1 MSCLTLTFSNLCISH
16 LLTLYFFKFIIC
28 NLAKLQIKIPLI
40 FIYNKDD
47 AVRGGKMIEKERELE
62 RKNERE
68 REREREKERG

>member
-1 MSCLTLTFSNLCISH
+1 M
-16 LLTLYFFKFIIC
+16 
-28 NLAKLQIKIPLI
+28 AKLQIKIPLI

-68 REREREKERG
+68 RERERKREVSSRFRGLISKKEFH